1 MRSVG
6 LALSEGQSGCFPIKT
21 KRFAKFVCACAGF
34 LDSASNTIVTRAHT
48 RAPLRCV
55 DVETLFSDE
64 ILQILVATSLMMF
77 NVLSPSA
84 QTDAWTAQQ
93 IESADLARHLAGWSD
108 VEKDVALI
116 KSMAGSGYFADMN
129 ICLMNAVPSQEP
141 TQFAGG
147 VLGALL
153 ILTLLGIFQLL
164 RWGYV
169 KLTQT
174 RILNEEEKEA
184 HLVRRFTLSKSQLKE
199 LLEHLTMCNGEFK
212 GFNLDHLCASEES
225 IPLVI
230 RPHKKT
236 DQWEVFLVFERRW
249 EQGRIWKSK
258 KWERLVY
265 GVFRISD
272 EDLSLVYHGEPE
284 SLNLRGLAEDIFSQK
299 PEVVTDK
306 D

>member
-1 MRSVG
+1 
-6 LALSEGQSGCFPIKT
+6 
-21 KRFAKFVCACAGF
+21 
-34 LDSASNTIVTRAHT
+34 
-48 RAPLRCV
+48 
-55 DVETLFSDE
+55 
-64 ILQILVATSLMMF
+64 
-77 NVLSPSA
+77 
-84 QTDAWTAQQ
+84 
-93 IESADLARHLAGWSD
+93 
-108 VEKDVALI
+108 
-116 KSMAGSGYFADMN
+116 MAGSGYFADMN
-129 ICLMNAVPSQEP
+129 TCLMNAAPSLEP

-153 ILTLLGIFQLL
+153 MLTVLGIFQLL

-174 RILNEEEKEA
+174 KILNEEEKEA
-184 HLVRRFTLSKSQLKE
+184 HLVRRFTLSNSHLKE
-199 LLEHLTMCNGEFK
+199 LLEHLTMCKGEFK
-212 GFNLDHLCASEES
+212 GFNLGHLCASEES

-249 EQGRIWKSK
+249 EQGRVWKSK

-265 GVFRISD
+265 RVFQISD
-272 EDLSLVYHGEPE
+272 EDLNLVYHGEPE